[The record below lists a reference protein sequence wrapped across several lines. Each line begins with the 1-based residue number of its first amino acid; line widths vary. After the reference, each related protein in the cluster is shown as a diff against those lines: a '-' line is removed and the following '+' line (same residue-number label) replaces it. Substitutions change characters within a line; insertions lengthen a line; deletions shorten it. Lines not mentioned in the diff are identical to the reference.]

1 LARLRLSVLL
11 AYAACAVIWGTTFF
25 AIRVCIGA
33 GGYPTY
39 LAAALRFTIAAAL
52 LGVVVAAG
60 WGRPGP
66 RGARAWSWVVLTG
79 VLNAGGYGLVYTA
92 EESIPGALGAVVY
105 GTAPLLTGVMAALSR
120 TERVTRPAIIGA
132 LISLVGIAVISGE
145 RLQVSSAQAAGV
157 AMVLG
162 SVVLSSTY
170 NVVLKRHAGGQ
181 HPLATNAVFLATTAV
196 AMCLFALCFERQP
209 LPSPL
214 PLRPTLA
221 LLYLAV
227 VGSIVAFGAYFYL
240 LKNVR
245 LMASSTLA
253 LVTPILAIVVD
264 AIWESQKV
272 APLTYVGAAITLGGV
287 SVTLY
292 FGAPA
297 PLAAPTADAPPPPG

>member
-1 LARLRLSVLL
+1 MLF

-52 LGVVVAAG
+52 LGLVVAAG

-66 RGARAWSWVVLTG
+66 RGARAWSWVVFAG

-105 GTAPLLTGVMAALSR
+105 GTAPLLTGVMAALSG

-132 LISLVGIAVISGE
+132 LISLCGIAVISGE

-157 AMVLG
+157 AMVLA

-170 NVVLKRHAGGQ
+170 NVVLKRHAGRQ

-196 AMCLFALCFERQP
+196 ALCLYAAFFERQAP
-209 LPSPL
+209 PWP
-214 PLRPTLA
+214 PPFKPTMA

-227 VGSIVAFGAYFYL
+227 VGSIVAFGSYFYL

-253 LVTPILAIVVD
+253 LVTPILAIAVD
-264 AIWESQKV
+264 AIWESQKI
-272 APLTYVGAAITLGGV
+272 APLTYLGAAITLVGV
-287 SVTLY
+287 SLNLF
-292 FGAPA
+292 FGAPSA
-297 PLAAPTADAPPPPG
+297 LAAPTSDARPPTG

>member
-1 LARLRLSVLL
+1 MRLSVLF

-52 LGVVVAAG
+52 LGLVVAAG

-66 RGARAWSWVVLTG
+66 RGARAWSWVVFAG

-105 GTAPLLTGVMAALSR
+105 GTAPLLTGVMAALSG

-132 LISLVGIAVISGE
+132 LISLCGIAVISGE

-157 AMVLG
+157 AMVLA

-170 NVVLKRHAGGQ
+170 NVVLKRHAGRQ

-196 AMCLFALCFERQP
+196 ALCLYAAFFERQAP
-209 LPSPL
+209 PWP
-214 PLRPTLA
+214 PPFKPTMA

-227 VGSIVAFGAYFYL
+227 VGSIVAFGSYFYL

-253 LVTPILAIVVD
+253 LVTPILAIAVD
-264 AIWESQKV
+264 AIWESQKI
-272 APLTYVGAAITLGGV
+272 APLTYLGAAITLVGV
-287 SVTLY
+287 SLNLF
-292 FGAPA
+292 FGAPSA
-297 PLAAPTADAPPPPG
+297 LAAPTSDARPPTG